1 MNLESKKERARFS
14 VNIRKTNQNHD
25 RMDPEDLTSAF
36 GFGHGKSKP
45 QAKLEDDDEQDQE

>member
-1 MNLESKKERARFS
+1 MY
-14 VNIRKTNQNHD
+14 

-45 QAKLEDDDEQDQE
+45 QSKMEEEQ